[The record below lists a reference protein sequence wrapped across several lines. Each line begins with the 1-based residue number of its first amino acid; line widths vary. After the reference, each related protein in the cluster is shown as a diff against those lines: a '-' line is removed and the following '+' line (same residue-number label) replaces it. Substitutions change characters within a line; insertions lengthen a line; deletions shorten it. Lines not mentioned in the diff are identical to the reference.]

1 MSGRETVGDCRPWSL
16 LHACLLCQYS
26 VYCYTVDSLFYV
38 RTLFCHSTVFHKIPR
53 IFENHERQI
62 FIIISYSLHA
72 SERISRLCADI
83 NFLAFNQEFTV
94 IVVYNVDN
102 YVLVRVRTRSY

>member
-1 MSGRETVGDCRPWSL
+1 MLVSSDT
-16 LHACLLCQYS
+16 
-26 VYCYTVDSLFYV
+26 YTVDSLFYV

-83 NFLAFNQEFTV
+83 NFLTFNQEFTV
-94 IVVYNVDN
+94 IVVYNVDMF
-102 YVLVRVRTRSY
+102 